1 MKYRYSVNNDNQ
13 LCIKLPKRKGLLPAR
28 GKFNIDKNNRLTYW
42 LNEPDSWRREYG
54 LLPRMVFKGGWR
66 LNKNYDL
73 ELVLDKTKEQFQDDI
88 LVIKGNIMSIDGDI
102 LAFEAKTYDRHGLLH
117 LRILKLSVIWLTDE
131 TNRLS
136 FMVKKCSPDILT
148 LEGKWQIN
156 ENQQITYTYE
166 KIDLKTKTKISHTLI
181 FEGFWQIS
189 SADKLTYIFKHSPDS
204 KFDFRV
210 QIETPNIY
218 PQAGCIKYR
227 LGIGLRN
234 DGHPQTKTV
243 SLYGTWKFSKK
254 LGLSFN
260 IDYGQGRIQ
269 AIEFDSTVYFTKKD
283 EIVFSL
289 LNNRRETLGMSLI
302 FTHKLLKEADAKL
315 FLRLKKYKEEAGI
328 EGGISI
334 PF

>member
-1 MKYRYSVNNDNQ
+1 
-13 LCIKLPKRKGLLPAR
+13 
-28 GKFNIDKNNRLTYW
+28 
-42 LNEPDSWRREYG
+42 
-54 LLPRMVFKGGWR
+54 
-66 LNKNYDL
+66 
-73 ELVLDKTKEQFQDDI
+73 
-88 LVIKGNIMSIDGDI
+88 
-102 LAFEAKTYDRHGLLH
+102 
-117 LRILKLSVIWLTDE
+117 
-131 TNRLS
+131 
-136 FMVKKCSPDILT
+136 MVKKCSPDILT